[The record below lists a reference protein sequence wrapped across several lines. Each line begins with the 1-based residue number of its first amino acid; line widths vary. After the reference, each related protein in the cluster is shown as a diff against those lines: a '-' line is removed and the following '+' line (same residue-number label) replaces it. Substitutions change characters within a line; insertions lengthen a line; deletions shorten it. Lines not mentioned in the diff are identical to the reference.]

1 MIKKISIG
9 IVGIVVLGILYYT
22 MSPVFR
28 HVRVD
33 EVAPESKKV
42 VESSEVAITEGGA
55 ENMPTSIAQ
64 EEGAM
69 ANTRNAAP
77 VVGTIGHPASGT
89 VRIIKTDSGDV
100 VRYENFKTLN
110 GPDLYVY
117 LAKDLDAKEYISL
130 GELRATEGNVNY
142 EVPSDINTEEY
153 RYAMVWCKQFGVLF
167 NYADLSS

>member
-9 IVGIVVLGILYYT
+9 IIGIVVLGILYYT
-22 MSPVFR
+22 ISPVFR

-33 EVAPESKKV
+33 EVVPESKKV
-42 VESSEVAITEGGA
+42 VESSEAVMTEGGA
-55 ENMPTSIAQ
+55 ENIPTSIAQ
-64 EEGAM
+64 EEGTT
-69 ANTRNAAP
+69 NTVDAAL

-130 GELRATEGNVNY
+130 GELRATEGNINY